1 MTEPAEENSESQL
14 TVRTVDSKGKA
25 PKRRIATPAAAQ
37 GAYYNARWMERQRDA
52 RYGDIRG
59 IFDGFPPVKPSIME
73 EQGMGDMPNV
83 NLKQF
88 QAKID
93 QYVDTW
99 RRVTCSGEIWYEV
112 KARHPDPA
120 EMARRSQYLTDCFN
134 RAIRRWDR
142 TDFRQSGAYVLR
154 CAAKDTQ
161 LGLFGIGIAHF
172 RDSIDWR
179 WDMRATRKVYVPHGT
194 LITMENC
201 PVMFI
206 DDDTVS
212 VTQLYSM
219 KDKPG
224 WNKEAILW
232 ALYLR
237 INQTSKPLQGV
248 TFMFAEWENWLRNNE
263 TWLWT
268 TEFDPVKLVNCY
280 VREFGENSNEFD
292 ITHTIF
298 LETQATNDATTKK
311 DDPNDKK
318 NGWLFEK
325 EKAAKH
331 WNEVVAVFADNAGP
345 EMAWHGV
352 KGHGDL
358 IYDLCHNNNLLY
370 NRLCQSGIIQNM
382 AIFTGADESQRQRIN
397 QITLSTGAIIYPDMG
412 QITQLKIGGDIKALG
427 DVFLTGVQ
435 TLEQISRT
443 SPINESFGPE
453 KTATQENYERLAQTE
468 LTGLQISN
476 YHATGGDALG
486 GEMYRRIAQPA
497 SKYPEVHPGG
507 KVAALFR
514 KEAKEYGIP
523 EGELLDVE
531 YVKATRQGG
540 SGSMGVDIVKAKEA
554 MAIATPG
561 PGQLFAREL
570 IARAMFPPDIV
581 TALIERKAPPP
592 DQEDVVISAE
602 NLFIQNGQVP
612 EAQGF
617 QPHEKHLKQPSNN
630 DHLSIL
636 AGIEQIVNGLLKSGI
651 QPPQLQ
657 DAVKLHNAFDAGIA
671 HCEQHVTFMQE
682 LPRIGGRPGIYEGF
696 LKEIQP
702 VLNGMRQLS
711 KAFAQT
717 ISEAQEMAQAQPQNA
732 APEMLK
738 AQNDIQIAQMKAAAD
753 IEIKQQQADAKM
765 GNLAVTHQ
773 ARTDMKLSD
782 HDLKQGL
789 DAQQKAFELQA
800 QRAQAIQGME
810 EQAGEARVNMALTA
824 AEGEIKIQQ
833 EKEKAKQKA
842 TKPNDKT

>member
-1 MTEPAEENSESQL
+1 MTEPADEQNSL
-14 TVRTVDSKGKA
+14 TVQTVDSKGNA

-59 IFDGFPPVKPSIME
+59 IYDGFPPVKPSLME

-112 KARHPDPA
+112 KAKHPDPA

-134 RAIRRWDR
+134 RAIRRWNS

-161 LGLFGIGIAHF
+161 LGLFGIGVAHF

-179 WDMRATRKVYVPHGT
+179 WDMRPTRKVYVPYGT
-194 LITMENC
+194 LISMENC

-212 VTQLYSM
+212 ITQLYSM

-237 INQTSKPLQGV
+237 INQTNKPQQGI

-268 TEFDPVKLVNCY
+268 TEFDPIRLVNCY
-280 VREFGENSNEFD
+280 VREFAEDANEFD

-311 DDPNDKK
+311 DDPEDKK

-331 WNEVVAVFADNAGP
+331 WSEVVAIFADNAGP

-397 QITLSTGAIIYPDMG
+397 QITFSTGAIIFPDMG
-412 QITQLKIGGDIKALG
+412 QISQMKIGGDIKALG

-486 GEMYRRIAQPA
+486 GEMYRRIAQPG

-514 KEAKEYGIP
+514 KEAKEFGI
-523 EGELLDVE
+523 EEKDLLEVE

-561 PGQLFAREL
+561 AGQLFAREL
-570 IARAMFPPDIV
+570 IARSMYPPDIV
-581 TALIERKAPPP
+581 NALIERKAPAP
-592 DQEDVVISAE
+592 DEEDVVISAE

-630 DHLSIL
+630 DHLTIL

-671 HCEQHVTFMQE
+671 HCEQHVAFMQE
-682 LPRIGGRPGIYEGF
+682 LPRMGGRPGIYEGF

-717 ISEAQEMAQAQPQNA
+717 ITEAQEIAQQQPANQDPKMLETQAEIQRKDALAQA
-732 APEMLK
+732 E
-738 AQNDIQIAQMKAAAD
+738 IARKDQA
-753 IEIKQQQADAKM
+753 ADAKL

-773 ARTDMKLSD
+773 ARTDMKMSD

-789 DAQQKAFELQA
+789 DAQQKAFEMQA
-800 QRAQAIQGME
+800 QRAQTIQSMD
-810 EQAGEARVNMALTA
+810 EQAGQAKVDIALTA
-824 AEGEIKIQQ
+824 AEGEMKLQQQKKISE
-833 EKEKAKQKA
+833 EKTKKA
-842 TKPNDKT
+842 TKNDKT